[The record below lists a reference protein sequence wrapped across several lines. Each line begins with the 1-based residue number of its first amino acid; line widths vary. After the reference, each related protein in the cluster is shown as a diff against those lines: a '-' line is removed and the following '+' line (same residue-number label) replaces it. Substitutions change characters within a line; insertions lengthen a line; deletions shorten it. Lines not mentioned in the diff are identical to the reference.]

1 MRTGSGGT
9 RKATGSG
16 RLPTLM
22 QFHQQCLTSSRASC
36 EVQVLLVEGPIGSG
50 ATLSSGQ
57 VGMGCSFL
65 LPFMHS
71 VTKGI

>member
-36 EVQVLLVEGPIGSG
+36 EVQVLLVEGPIS
-50 ATLSSGQ
+50 AW
-57 VGMGCSFL
+57 GC
-65 LPFMHS
+65 
-71 VTKGI
+71 TQ